1 MRVAAALFSKWLTIF
16 NTVNCNRNCILN
28 QIQENALILNHI
40 VVITVQAFSFITDRT
55 PVNGQQQS
63 NPRNYAVFHVVF
75 LSMLAKLPILFEH
88 SPILPIWN
96 ILIRWVGTHR
106 WKVYVQDDTCL
117 NCWRWNYF
125 KFNKL
130 CSINLKLQQ
139 FYNSKSNQFERSRV
153 TFTQKKGWYSGS
165 HFRSTTRIKTN
176 F

>member
-1 MRVAAALFSKWLTIF
+1 MHWFSKSYCRD
-16 NTVNCNRNCILN
+16 NSSS
-28 QIQENALILNHI
+28 IQFYYRSA
-40 VVITVQAFSFITDRT
+40 TSQWTT
-55 PVNGQQQS
+55 
-63 NPRNYAVFHVVF
+63 AVKPKKPCCFHVVF

-96 ILIRWVGTHR
+96 ILIRWIGPHR
-106 WKVYVQDDTCL
+106 WKVFVQDDTCF

-130 CSINLKLQQ
+130 CSINLNFSNFAIQNLI
-139 FYNSKSNQFERSRV
+139 NLKSHKWLS
-153 TFTQKKGWYSGS
+153 QKKGWYSGS